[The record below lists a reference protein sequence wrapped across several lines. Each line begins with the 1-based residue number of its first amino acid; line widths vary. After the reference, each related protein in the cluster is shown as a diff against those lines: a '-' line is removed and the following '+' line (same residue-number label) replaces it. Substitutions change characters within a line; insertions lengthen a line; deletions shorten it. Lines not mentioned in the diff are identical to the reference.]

1 MANVIK
7 KNKND
12 GLENFNVSTNHST
25 VSSKQTNNFTF
36 SKNNAVLEELSFSEN
51 LNNILDTAGD
61 VVENSINPVS
71 VTKVVD
77 SLDGYIES
85 GINRSDI
92 LSVFRKDDEIIV
104 CCKNGVIFHLEETSK
119 DNFELVSIGIDGSDF
134 EFKNSLG
141 FVKDDD
147 YRSNRGFELGEQE
160 KIEYVSS
167 VDGVLKIWTVTQSGM
182 HSSYEFNTND
192 GSTKCEIASYTDDG
206 KYYKEH
212 KCFVLDSN
220 GVFTSTDYIAKTE
233 TQTYAGKSFIDG
245 FAKNLSNPY
254 FADHP
259 DAEPSNPFV
268 VTLSDGSEV
277 DYEIVTDLTTGKK
290 DYYMQAYEE
299 HGFGDYVSVA
309 TYDPNTNQTEY
320 HYRKTIID
328 CIDQYHP
335 DSRVS
340 TVTDTGDST
349 YNGGPDLKYAGEY
362 GTGRQVVDK
371 TNW

>member
-1 MANVIK
+1 MTNVIK
-7 KNKND
+7 KNKSD
-12 GLENFNVSTNHST
+12 GLENYKVSTNYST
-25 VSSKQTNNFTF
+25 VSSEQANYF
-36 SKNNAVLEELSFSEN
+36 SSSKKNAVLEELSFPED
-51 LNNILDTAGD
+51 LNNIFDTAGD
-61 VVENSINPVS
+61 VVQNIINPVS
-71 VTKVVD
+71 VIKVID

-104 CCKNGVIFHLEETSK
+104 LCKNGVIFHLKEISK

-134 EFKNSLG
+134 EFKSNLG
-141 FVKDDD
+141 FVKDDN
-147 YRSNRGFELGEQE
+147 YTSYGEYGNDEKE
-160 KIEYVSS
+160 KIEYVSA
-167 VDGVLKIWTVTQSGM
+167 VDGILKISTVSQDGI

-212 KCFVLDSN
+212 KCVVLDSN
-220 GVFTSTDYIAKTE
+220 GVLTTTDYIAKTE
-233 TQTYAGKSFIDG
+233 TQTYVGKSFAVREG
-245 FAKNLSNPY
+245 KVLSNPY

-259 DAEPSNPFV
+259 DAEPSNAFV

-290 DYYMQAYEE
+290 DYYMRAYSEN
-299 HGFGDYVSVA
+299 GFGDYVSVA

-335 DSRVS
+335 NSRVS
-340 TVTDTGDST
+340 TVTDTGDRT

-362 GTGRQVVDK
+362 GTGRQIVDK